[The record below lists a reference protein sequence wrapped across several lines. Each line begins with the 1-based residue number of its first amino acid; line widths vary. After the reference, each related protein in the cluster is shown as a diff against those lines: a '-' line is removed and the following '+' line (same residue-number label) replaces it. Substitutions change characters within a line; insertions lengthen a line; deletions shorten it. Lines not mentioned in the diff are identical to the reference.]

1 MGRTFSIA
9 STISSIALLCAACG
23 GGGGAGAGAS
33 PSASEPAQLACS
45 VQYGDTVAAES
56 NGPDPLLSNL
66 WHLKNI
72 GQARGTPGEDL
83 NIEPAWALT
92 LGAGVTVALL
102 DDAVESVHPDLA
114 KNVDAS
120 KGLDYR
126 GTSAAT
132 AKLGAGM
139 PCDVLDYHG
148 TAVGGIIAA
157 RQNNGI
163 GTVGVAPAA
172 KLVGYSAL
180 TGDDDS
186 AVSDALTRDLQTN
199 AVFNSSW
206 GAPDSGE
213 VWSPG
218 EGFAPA
224 IDYGL
229 RHGRAGKG
237 AVYVFPAGNG
247 GCALR
252 TSAGLCQSEL
262 ASYDGYLN
270 YVGVLVV
277 GSLDRFGKAP
287 FYAEPGVNVIVS
299 APGGDSSIG
308 ITTTSL
314 KGRYTDSFVGSS
326 AAAPMVSGVS
336 ALLLSANPNLTW
348 RDIRLILARTARRN
362 DAANT
367 AWKAGATQNE
377 GGGRWFNPW
386 YGFGAVDAFAA
397 VRAAMGWQS
406 VGGSEQLKQ
415 CVVKLEPQESIADNG
430 AATILRFTFDSACP
444 VNRVEH
450 VELLVDIAH
459 EYSGD
464 LDIRLVSPQ
473 ELVSEL
479 AQTRNCAMASR
490 LEDDC
495 GSFENW
501 TFGSVRHLDE
511 SARGAWRL
519 EIKDKVPG
527 KAGTLKTASLRIL
540 GS

>member
-1 MGRTFSIA
+1 
-9 STISSIALLCAACG
+9 
-23 GGGGAGAGAS
+23 
-33 PSASEPAQLACS
+33 
-45 VQYGDTVAAES
+45 
-56 NGPDPLLSNL
+56 
-66 WHLKNI
+66 
-72 GQARGTPGEDL
+72 
-83 NIEPAWALT
+83 
-92 LGAGVTVALL
+92 
-102 DDAVESVHPDLA
+102 
-114 KNVDAS
+114 
-120 KGLDYR
+120 
-126 GTSAAT
+126 
-132 AKLGAGM
+132 
-139 PCDVLDYHG
+139 VLDYHG

-157 RQNNGI
+157 RQHNGI

-206 GAPDSGE
+206 GAADSGE
-213 VWSPG
+213 LWSPG

-224 IDYGL
+224 INRGL
-229 RHGRAGKG
+229 REGRAGKG

-252 TSAGLCQSEL
+252 TSSGLCQAEL

-270 YVGVLVV
+270 HLGVLVV
-277 GSLDRFGKAP
+277 GSLDRFGRAP
-287 FYAEPGVNVIVS
+287 YYAEPGSNILVS

-308 ITTTSL
+308 ITTTTL
-314 KGRYTDSFVGSS
+314 KGRYTDSFSGSS

-362 DAANT
+362 DPSNI
-367 AWKAGATQNE
+367 AWRAGAAPE
-377 GGGRWFNPW
+377 AGGGRWFNPW
-386 YGFGAVDAFAA
+386 YGFGAVDALAA
-397 VRAAMGWQS
+397 VRAAVGWTS

-415 CVVKLEPQESIADNG
+415 CLVDVQPQESIADNG
-430 AATILRFTFDSACP
+430 APTIVRFTVDSTCS
-444 VNRVEH
+444 VSQVEH
-450 VELLVDIAH
+450 VELVLDIAH

-464 LDIRLVSPQ
+464 LDIRLVSPHD
-473 ELVSEL
+473 LVSDL
-479 AQTRNCAMASR
+479 AQTRNCGVALR

-511 SARGAWRL
+511 AARGTWKL

-527 KAGTLKTASLRIL
+527 KAGTLKTAKLRIL